1 MNQICLNPF
10 PLVSFGLGFSGK
22 LSDIDST
29 LARCCLPLVVV
40 LRSLLASFFLV
51 VVFGTA
57 VTMSQGIAPDFREP
71 GTAMMTLF
79 QISVGCLGAIRAYPL
94 AISQSMKM
102 HEVLMDLYMNLPW
115 WMGIYSWPMFGTNRQ
130 YYISQKWERPKSQ
143 REGDPIGDQ
152 S

>member
-1 MNQICLNPF
+1 MSN
-10 PLVSFGLGFSGK
+10 
-22 LSDIDST
+22 

-79 QISVGCLGAIRAYPL
+79 QISVGCLGGIRAYPL
-94 AISQSMKM
+94 AISHSMKT
-102 HEVLMDLYMNLPW
+102 HEVLMVFIHVIATVDGNLQLANFW
-115 WMGIYSWPMFGTNRQ
+115 D
-130 YYISQKWERPKSQ
+130 Q
-143 REGDPIGDQ
+143 RTILSRLMSYDKET